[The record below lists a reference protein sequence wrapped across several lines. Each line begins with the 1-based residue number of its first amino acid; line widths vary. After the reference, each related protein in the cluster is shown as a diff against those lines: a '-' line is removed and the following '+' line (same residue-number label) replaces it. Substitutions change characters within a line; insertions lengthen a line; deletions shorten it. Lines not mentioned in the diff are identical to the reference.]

1 VAIWRVVAI
10 WYASVVGV
18 AAVLERCTER
28 PLMKSSMRSPEV
40 LRLGSHFWSVRSTSN
55 AHDREWHSPVL
66 DRNDGT
72 TTGREIVRAMPGGGI
87 DMDPTREEVAK
98 IVSSQAA
105 AGLGILLHRVELK
118 TDDVRQTH

>member
-1 VAIWRVVAI
+1 
-10 WYASVVGV
+10 
-18 AAVLERCTER
+18 
-28 PLMKSSMRSPEV
+28 M
-40 LRLGSHFWSVRSTSN
+40 
-55 AHDREWHSPVL
+55 L